1 MKQLHELNLSDD
13 FLFAKVMEDPEVCRR
28 ILEKILGVEIR
39 RVENLTLQ
47 KDISLDPSAKGVRLD
62 VYLADE
68 RRTVY
73 AVEMQTK
80 KRQEHHIP
88 KRSRYYQGVMDLDQ
102 LTKGTDYTG
111 LGRNVVIFL
120 CTFDSYQLGR
130 WRYTF
135 ENRCLEEPGL
145 PFGDETLKVVLN
157 TKGSGDDLDREAAE
171 FLKYVEHSTE
181 DAAEEA
187 EGSLV
192 KLVHRRVK
200 AIKESKEREV
210 EYMKLLE
217 RYKEEREEGYK
228 EGLEQGR
235 QDGLVQ
241 GLEQGLERGREEIV
255 IDLFQEGSLSA
266 EKAAKKLGLE
276 TDAFLNLVRKQG
288 KGI

>member
-39 RVENLTLQ
+39 HVENLTLQ

-80 KRQEHHIP
+80 KRQEQHIP

-111 LGRNVVIFL
+111 LGKNVVIFL

-135 ENRCLEEPGL
+135 ENRCLEEPSL

-157 TKGSGDDLDREAAE
+157 TKGSGEDLDREAAE

-228 EGLEQGR
+228 EGLE
-235 QDGLVQ
+235 D
-241 GLEQGLERGREEIV
+241 GLERGVEQGRLEMV
-255 IDLFQEGSLSA
+255 MDLYNEGKLSA
-266 EKAAKKLGLE
+266 QIAARKIGLDTE
-276 TDAFLNLVRKQG
+276 AFLKLAKDSGEGNSPG
-288 KGI
+288 N